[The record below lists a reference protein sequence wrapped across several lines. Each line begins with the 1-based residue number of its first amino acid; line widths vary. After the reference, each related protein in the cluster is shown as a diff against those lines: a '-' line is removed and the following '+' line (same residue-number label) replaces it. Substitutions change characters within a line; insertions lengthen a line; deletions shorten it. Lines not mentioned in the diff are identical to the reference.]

1 MRVKLLT
8 SLAGARFVFNA
19 GDEYECSAAEAARL
33 CEKGFAVPIAEQK
46 IERAV
51 KKKPAKEVRSKRL

>member
-1 MRVKLLT
+1 MKVKLLT
-8 SLAGARFVFNA
+8 SLATASTAYNV
-19 GDEYECSAAEAARL
+19 GDEYECSAAEAGRL

-51 KKKPAKEVRSKRL
+51 KKQPAKETRSKR